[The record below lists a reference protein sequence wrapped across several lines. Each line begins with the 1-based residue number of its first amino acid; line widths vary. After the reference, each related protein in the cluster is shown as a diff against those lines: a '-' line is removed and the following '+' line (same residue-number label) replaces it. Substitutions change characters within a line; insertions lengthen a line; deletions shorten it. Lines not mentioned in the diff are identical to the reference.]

1 MLSRFDDYPLHQ
13 TPEPIAHPVSNDR
26 NTYDRYW
33 FNGFSADGS
42 LYFGIA
48 LGVYPNRRIMDCAF
62 SVVRNG
68 VQYSFHGSRRAP
80 DERDVLEVGPFRID
94 ILEPMRTHRIS
105 QATNDSALACSLTFT
120 ARSMPLEEERQTLR
134 REQRVFMDVTRF
146 TQFGRWE
153 GWIDCAGERMDI
165 RPEQTWAT
173 RDRSWGIRPVGEPD
187 VGGAPLHVAPQIF
200 FLWAP
205 IHWDDGCS
213 HVCVFEDAQGR
224 SLHAEGKRA
233 AFGLPEQG
241 ASTQASAAQIVRM
254 TEVSHQLRYQPG
266 TRRMQDGA
274 FTVVEPGGERR
285 VITVEPLALFQMK
298 GLGYR
303 HPQWSHGVWKGEL
316 ATGHDSWRQ
325 ADLDPLSLHNV
336 HIQQL
341 VRAREGGRTGLGIV
355 EQLCVGPHAPS
366 GLAGLLDGAR

>member
-13 TPEPIAHPVSNDR
+13 TPEPIAHPASNDR
-26 NTYDRYW
+26 NTYDRFW

-48 LGVYPNRRIMDCAF
+48 LGLYPNRRIMDCAF

-80 DERDVLEVGPFRID
+80 DERDVLEVGPFRIE
-94 ILEPMRTHRIS
+94 IVEPMRILRVTLG
-105 QATNDSALACSLTFT
+105 ANDSALSCSLTFSGWT
-120 ARSMPLEEERQTLR
+120 APIEEERQTLR
-134 REQRVFMDVTRF
+134 RDHRVFMDVTRF

-153 GWIDCAGERMDI
+153 GWIDCAGERIAI

-187 VGGAPLHVAPQIF
+187 AGGAPLTVAPQLF

-213 HVCVFEDAQGR
+213 HVCVFEDAHGR
-224 SLHAEGKRA
+224 ALHAEGKRVA
-233 AFGLPEQG
+233 LDAPVHRDSMQV
-241 ASTQASAAQIVRM
+241 ASVPVARMSAVGHQI
-254 TEVSHQLRYQPG
+254 RYRPG
-266 TRRMQDGA
+266 TRQMQGA
-274 FTVVEPGGERR
+274 EFTMVEPSGNRQ
-285 VITVEPLALFQMK
+285 VISVEPIALFQMK

-316 ATGHDSWRQ
+316 ATGHDSWRL
-325 ADLDPLSLHNV
+325 ADLDPLNIHNV

-341 VRAREGGRTGLGIV
+341 VRARSGERTGLGIV

-366 GLAGLLDGAR
+366 GFTALLDGAR